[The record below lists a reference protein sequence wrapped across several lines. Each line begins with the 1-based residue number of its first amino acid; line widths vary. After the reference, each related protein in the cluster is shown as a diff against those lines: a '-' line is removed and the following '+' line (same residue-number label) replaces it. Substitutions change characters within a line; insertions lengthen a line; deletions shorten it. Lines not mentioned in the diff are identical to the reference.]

1 MKVKEESPEQ
11 SSISHAR
18 MSQKKR
24 LLAKAHSDWMLAET
38 KTEPG
43 EYTSAA
49 QDKGR
54 FPSESNLR
62 HEYEQ
67 QTREDDMDRL
77 EILDFVESVINLIE
91 HDMIVMNSFITQN
104 QT

>member
-1 MKVKEESPEQ
+1 
-11 SSISHAR
+11 
-18 MSQKKR
+18 
-24 LLAKAHSDWMLAET
+24 MLAET

-43 EYTSAA
+43 ELTSAA

-54 FPSESNLR
+54 YPSKSNLR

-77 EILDFVESVINLIE
+77 EILDFVESVINLVE
-91 HDMIVMNSFITQN
+91 HDSHELIHNTKSNMKAQN
-104 QT
+104 TVSLY